1 MSTKRRIESI
11 PDAVRVTEGLRHTGY
26 TPKTAIAD
34 LIDNSVAAN
43 STVVGVRL
51 SRNFDQSYT
60 VWVGDNGCGMD
71 EATLIAA
78 MKYGSDKELARNKL
92 SVYGLGLKMASSSF
106 SKRFTVVTRETN
118 QGVFAATYDLDEM
131 AEHPW
136 SFQVGEADEEQI
148 IALDEIANGAGGTVV
163 IWEKADFSINEQS
176 YKKKRVIGKPR
187 NLESEIS
194 SYLGLVFHKFM
205 ESQSSNS
212 QSLSIKINGN
222 LVTPFNPVHPDFLD
236 KEWKPINDQFSIGVT
251 INGKIENIP
260 YKLITYKLNAER
272 DTPNKPGA
280 FEASRVGMTTQ
291 GIYPYRENR
300 ILQEPSWLNVLPF
313 HPDTNTM
320 RVVLELDPRL
330 DDIIRTDVKKSGIAL
345 HDEMWEDMKEVLE
358 NYKAEIKKINKS
370 RMNAREKEKLK
381 SHGNDLHKISNT
393 MINSASPDLQSAASQ
408 RISPMTVQFETLFGP
423 QITNIGEYSGPGSR
437 DSRIQAVDDIEG
449 GLLWEPKMLG
459 SDQVILLNKSHPFYR
474 KVYWQLRKTPLATQG
489 FDFLLFA
496 LANAEWMTR
505 TDRAKEQFFQM
516 RLLMANTLRTL
527 VAEIEDSPEV
537 NLGGEAFGDEE

>member
-60 VWVGDNGCGMD
+60 VWVGDNGCGMN
-71 EATLIAA
+71 EETLIAA
-78 MKYGSDKELARNKL
+78 MKYGSARELARNKL

-106 SKRFTVVTRETN
+106 SKRFTVVTREAKKE
-118 QGVFAATYDLDEM
+118 VFAATYDLDEM

-136 SFQVGEADEEQI
+136 SFQVGEADKEQI
-148 IALDEIANGAGGTVV
+148 IALDEIANGLSGTVV

-176 YKKKRVIGKPR
+176 YKKKRTIGKPR

-194 SYLGLVFHKFM
+194 NYLGLVFHKFM
-205 ESQSSNS
+205 ENQGPDS
-212 QSLSIKINGN
+212 QSLSIKVNGN
-222 LVTPFNPVHPDFLD
+222 LVTPFDPVHSDFLD
-236 KEWKPINDQFSIGVT
+236 NEWKPITDQFSIGVK
-251 INGKIENIP
+251 IDGKIENIP

-272 DTPNKPGA
+272 DAPNKPGA

-358 NYKAEIKKINKS
+358 NYKAEIKKINKG

-381 SHGNDLHKISNT
+381 SVGNDLHKISNT
-393 MINSASPDLQSAASQ
+393 IINTASPDLQSAASK
-408 RISPMTVQFETLFGP
+408 RISPTTVEFETLFGP

-437 DSRIQAVDDIEG
+437 DSRIHAVDDIEG

-516 RLLMANTLRTL
+516 RLMMANTLRTL
-527 VAEIEDSPEV
+527 VAEIEDSPDA
-537 NLGGEAFGDEE
+537 NLGDEAFGDEE